1 MRFCFIQMTLHS
13 LIEESFAM
21 TRRNCAGT
29 KEGFS
34 TSMAAPCGEI
44 FRTLQLMTD
53 PSDET

>member
-1 MRFCFIQMTLHS
+1 MCFCFIQMTLHS
-13 LIEESFAM
+13 LTDESFAM

-34 TSMAAPCGEI
+34 TSIAAPSREI
-44 FRTLQLMTD
+44 FRTVQLMTD